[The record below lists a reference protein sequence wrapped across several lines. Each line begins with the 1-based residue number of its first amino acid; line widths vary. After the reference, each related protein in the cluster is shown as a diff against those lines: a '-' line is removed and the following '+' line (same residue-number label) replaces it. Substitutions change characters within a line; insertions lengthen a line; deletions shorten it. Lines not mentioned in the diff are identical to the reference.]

1 VLSVEPTRF
10 PDGWYTDVGAGVTL
24 DRGRVIA
31 AFWAVGR
38 VSGVYGSTAAASGAV
53 QVFVAPSIAFE
64 FGGGSYLAEP
74 YQGFP
79 RAGYVTAGVRL
90 HARRRS
96 LSSAAARS
104 LPLVPARVGDTLL
117 VRFHLG
123 GAAAVAIAGDWNAW
137 TPAPLRRLAKGRWEG
152 VLSLP
157 PGLYHFNLLVD
168 GKQWVVPSGVTTVD
182 DGFGGLVGVLVVQ

>member
-1 VLSVEPTRF
+1 MSVEPTRF

-24 DRGRVIA
+24 NRGRVVA

-38 VSGVYGSTAAASGAV
+38 VSGVYGSTAAASGLV
-53 QVFVAPSIAFE
+53 QVFVTPSIAIE
-64 FGGGSYLAEP
+64 FGGGNYLAEP
-74 YQGFP
+74 YQGLP

-96 LSSAAARS
+96 LSPAATRS
-104 LPLVPARVGDTLL
+104 LPLIPARVGDTLV

-123 GAAAVAIAGDWNAW
+123 GAASVAIAGDWNAW
-137 TPAPLRRLAKGRWEG
+137 KPAPLRRFPKGRWEG
-152 VLSLP
+152 VLSLR

-168 GKQWVVPSGVTTVD
+168 GKQWVVPNGVATVG
-182 DGFGGLVGVLVVQ
+182 DGFGGMVGVLVVE